1 MVRGCPSQIINL
13 IAQINLVTK
22 PMSALRILVVGNGG
36 REHAIVW
43 RLAQSPTVEHIYVA
57 PGNGGTACSPK
68 VTNVGELLG
77 SPKHFEALKK
87 FALDKKI
94 NLVVPGP
101 EQPLVDGIS
110 TVFAEIGVPVFGP
123 SAKAAVMEGSKAFS
137 KTFMEKHNIP
147 TARFAN
153 FTNYEDAKKHIE
165 SVDYKI
171 VLKADG
177 IAAGK
182 GVLIPETKQEA
193 LAGLDEIMIQK
204 NFGDAGNEIVIEEFL
219 EGDELSILT
228 ISDGYSFFNFP
239 AAQDHK
245 RIGDG
250 DKGLNTGG
258 MGAYAPAPIATPSIL
273 KKIDEQI
280 IKPSIDGMRKDGFP
294 MCGILF
300 TGIMLTPQKE
310 PKVLEYNVRFGDP
323 ETQTVL
329 PLLSDD
335 TDLAQVMLAAAEH
348 RLDSVELKVKEGQ
361 FSTTVVMSAGGY
373 PEAYKKGDTITVK
386 TPIPENSYI
395 FHAGTAEK
403 DGKVVT
409 AGGRVIAATATAS
422 TLRSSVDKAYEAV
435 KHVTFEGK
443 YNRQDIAHR
452 AFRDAEGSTKK
463 GVTYAEAGVSVD
475 NGNQLIEVIKAK
487 VKSTARPG
495 ADSDLGGFGGLF
507 DLKKSG
513 YPLEDTL
520 LVAATD
526 GVGTKLRVAQIMDI
540 HDTVGIDLVAM
551 NVNDL
556 VVQGAEPLLFLD
568 YFATAKLD
576 IGVAAKFVGGV
587 ADGCIQAG
595 CALVGGE
602 TSEMPGMY
610 APGHYDTNGTAVG
623 AVARDRI
630 LPQTDKMGPGNVI
643 IGLRSDGVHSNGFS
657 LVRHI
662 IEISDYDYKSVAP
675 WSKSGKT
682 IGEEVLV
689 PTRIYVKQLLPSI
702 RDGDLLGLAHIT
714 GGGLVENI
722 PRALPKHLQAEIDMS
737 KWEVPEIFKWFGKQG
752 NVPHEDLLKTFNLGI
767 GMILIVEEE
776 KVEKVMASLKSHNED
791 PVVIGKLVERK
802 EGPGCV
808 VNVSGLY

>member
-1 MVRGCPSQIINL
+1 M
-13 IAQINLVTK
+13 
-22 PMSALRILVVGNGG
+22 
-36 REHAIVW
+36 
-43 RLAQSPTVEHIYVA
+43 
-57 PGNGGTACSPK
+57 
-68 VTNVGELLG
+68 
-77 SPKHFEALKK
+77 
-87 FALDKKI
+87 
-94 NLVVPGP
+94 
-101 EQPLVDGIS
+101 
-110 TVFAEIGVPVFGP
+110 
-123 SAKAAVMEGSKAFS
+123 
-137 KTFMEKHNIP
+137 
-147 TARFAN
+147 
-153 FTNYEDAKKHIE
+153 
-165 SVDYKI
+165 
-171 VLKADG
+171 
-177 IAAGK
+177 
-182 GVLIPETKQEA
+182 
-193 LAGLDEIMIQK
+193 
-204 NFGDAGNEIVIEEFL
+204 
-219 EGDELSILT
+219 
-228 ISDGYSFFNFP
+228 
-239 AAQDHK
+239 
-245 RIGDG
+245 
-250 DKGLNTGG
+250 
-258 MGAYAPAPIATPSIL
+258 
-273 KKIDEQI
+273 
-280 IKPSIDGMRKDGFP
+280 
-294 MCGILF
+294 
-300 TGIMLTPQKE
+300 
-310 PKVLEYNVRFGDP
+310 
-323 ETQTVL
+323 
-329 PLLSDD
+329 
-335 TDLAQVMLAAAEH
+335 
-348 RLDSVELKVKEGQ
+348 
-361 FSTTVVMSAGGY
+361 
-373 PEAYKKGDTITVK
+373 
-386 TPIPENSYI
+386 
-395 FHAGTAEK
+395 
-403 DGKVVT
+403 
-409 AGGRVIAATATAS
+409 
-422 TLRSSVDKAYEAV
+422 
-435 KHVTFEGK
+435 
-443 YNRQDIAHR
+443 
-452 AFRDAEGSTKK
+452 
-463 GVTYAEAGVSVD
+463 
-475 NGNQLIEVIKAK
+475 
-487 VKSTARPG
+487 
-495 ADSDLGGFGGLF
+495 
-507 DLKKSG
+507 
-513 YPLEDTL
+513 
-520 LVAATD
+520 VAATD